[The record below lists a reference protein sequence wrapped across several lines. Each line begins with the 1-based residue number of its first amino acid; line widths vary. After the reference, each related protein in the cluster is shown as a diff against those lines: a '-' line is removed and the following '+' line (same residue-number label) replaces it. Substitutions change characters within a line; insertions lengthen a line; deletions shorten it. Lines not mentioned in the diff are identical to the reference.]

1 VVYLVVHL
9 VSAKIVLLLLLL
21 LLLFQLLSTR

>member
-1 VVYLVVHL
+1 VVYLVAHL
-9 VSAKIVLLLLLL
+9 VSAKILLLLLL